1 MMDVNQFGET
11 PFLYP
16 QQMLCYECDIET
28 ISETKLQL
36 AVKRTDFFGESIWN
50 GGRQKCPLLFS
61 KIINAVTF
69 KLSTKVAH
77 LKYFKKM
84 WWKY

>member
-1 MMDVNQFGET
+1 MFVNKHFT
-11 PFLYP
+11 YLKY
-16 QQMLCYECDIET
+16 
-28 ISETKLQL
+28 
-36 AVKRTDFFGESIWN
+36 A
-50 GGRQKCPLLFS
+50 CPRNAPLFFS